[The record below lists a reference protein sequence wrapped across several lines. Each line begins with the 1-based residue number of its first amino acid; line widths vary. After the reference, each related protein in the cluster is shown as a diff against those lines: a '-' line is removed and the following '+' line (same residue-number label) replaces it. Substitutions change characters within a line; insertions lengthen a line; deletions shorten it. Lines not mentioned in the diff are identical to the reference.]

1 MSASKTGKVVA
12 AAGLALYGCGCF
24 VQPGQAPRVP
34 EPRMAVPQL
43 AVAAEAAAAE
53 EAATESSA
61 NWQGLAAGAA
71 LGLLVGMA
79 SGVSSASATGGP
91 FTTGMQLGNVLEC
104 NIHKGCTGEKL
115 EKWAKEM
122 LAKEEK
128 QSMYTVDPALYQPST
143 GAGFYKQYNLDLASP
158 MKGNGLDKPGYGT
171 DGRYFINER
180 KHPWIGRFEYSKSD
194 EEVLKQAEPILGKK
208 GFSWTNSPYKWDK
221 SVWDK

>member
-1 MSASKTGKVVA
+1 MSASKTGKMVA
-12 AAGLALYGCGCF
+12 AAGLALYGAGCF
-24 VQPGQAPRVP
+24 VQPGPAARPVLENMP
-34 EPRMAVPQL
+34 
-43 AVAAEAAAAE
+43 VAQVSLQEQAAALDDTVGS
-53 EAATESSA
+53 AAS
-61 NWQGLAAGAA
+61 WQGLAAGAA
-71 LGLLVGMA
+71 LGLLVGIA
-79 SGVSSASATGGP
+79 GGIQPAKATGGP